1 MAQVIEFPR
10 DRSERADQT
19 SAPKPSLHQA
29 VAACLSL
36 SAKFETMISDL
47 ERSLTLLSLALNNS
61 PKGAS
66 EENCRKI
73 AELKGQLAHA
83 RGLLDAAR
91 HDLAERPSTT
101 P

>member
-10 DRSERADQT
+10 GRAEQANET
-19 SAPKPSLHQA
+19 SAREPSLQQA

-66 EENCRKI
+66 KENNTKI
-73 AELKGQLAHA
+73 AELQGQLAHA

-91 HDLAERPSTT
+91 RDLAERRTT
-101 P
+101 

>member
-10 DRSERADQT
+10 GRTEQT
-19 SAPKPSLHQA
+19 KETSVPEPSLHQA

-66 EENCRKI
+66 EENNTKI
-73 AELKGQLAHA
+73 AELQGQLAHA

-91 HDLAERPSTT
+91 RDLAERRST
-101 P
+101 